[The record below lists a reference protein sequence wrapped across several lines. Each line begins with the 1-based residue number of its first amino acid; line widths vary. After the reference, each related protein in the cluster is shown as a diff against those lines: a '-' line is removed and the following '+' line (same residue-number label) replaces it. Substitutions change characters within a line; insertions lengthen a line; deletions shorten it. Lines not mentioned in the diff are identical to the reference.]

1 MAFEFRVFR
10 KRETFVRVTETQT
23 EPEGN
28 DDEVFDFVSM
38 WLLLP
43 ETMILFMTSPMLLI
57 FFLGLLRFN

>member
-43 ETMILFMTSPMLLI
+43 ETMILFKIPPMLWI

>member
-43 ETMILFMTSPMLLI
+43 ETMILFMIPPMLWI

>member
-43 ETMILFMTSPMLLI
+43 ETMILFMTSPMLWI